1 MNKKDKHLKTHNLL
15 LDQYEQLKSEKSKLT
30 KFISEKDK
38 KLKYKSSRDVK
49 LIRIIKLYISSKDSM
64 MKTSLKAA
72 VESLREMHNEI
83 DVIVKMSEST
93 FQREVAHY
101 KKMEL

>member
-38 KLKYKSSRDVK
+38 NLNTN
-49 LIRIIKLYISSKDSM
+49 LQ
-64 MKTSLKAA
+64 
-72 VESLREMHNEI
+72 EM
-83 DVIVKMSEST
+83 
-93 FQREVAHY
+93 
-101 KKMEL
+101 